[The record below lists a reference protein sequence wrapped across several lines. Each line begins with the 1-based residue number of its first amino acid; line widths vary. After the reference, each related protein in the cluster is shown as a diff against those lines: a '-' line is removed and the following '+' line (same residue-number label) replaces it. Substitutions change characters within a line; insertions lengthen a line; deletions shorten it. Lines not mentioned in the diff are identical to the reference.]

1 MSDRIPMT
9 KVGYDK
15 LKTEVD
21 RFELEEMPEIAKRI
35 AAARSEGDLSEN
47 AEYHEAR
54 KAQAELEA
62 RIREIEQLLANAK
75 VVSKSSKKD
84 EVTIGSKVTLQKK
97 GDGTVVYE
105 LVGAAEADILENK
118 ISNESPLGQA
128 LLGKKKGDSFEFETP
143 AGKVEYKVLS
153 VE

>member
-1 MSDRIPMT
+1 
-9 KVGYDK
+9 
-15 LKTEVD
+15 
-21 RFELEEMPEIAKRI
+21 
-35 AAARSEGDLSEN
+35 
-47 AEYHEAR
+47 
-54 KAQAELEA
+54 
-62 RIREIEQLLANAK
+62 
-75 VVSKSSKKD
+75 
-84 EVTIGSKVTLQKK
+84 LQKK